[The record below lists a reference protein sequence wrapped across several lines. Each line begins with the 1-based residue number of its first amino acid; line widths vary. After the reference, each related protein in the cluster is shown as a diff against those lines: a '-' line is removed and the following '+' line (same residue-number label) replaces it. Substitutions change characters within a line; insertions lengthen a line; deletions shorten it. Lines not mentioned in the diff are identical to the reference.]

1 MCIFFNMPFVIYC
14 HITNK
19 TILKNYNSLHF
30 PVCVM
35 QPLDSARS
43 LSSEDGHITLGHR
56 LMFLLIWIPLTSL
69 VVWGSLKTEWPDKMI
84 FIPFHQVVSINPQCH
99 DPDAQLSLQQEL
111 TLRFLVSQKPQARF
125 LGHKTLLIQV
135 RFLIKRS
142 SVQLS
147 VKILSKRD
155 LC

>member
-1 MCIFFNMPFVIYC
+1 MCIFSNMPFVIYC

-43 LSSEDGHITLGHR
+43 LSSEDGHITLGHS